1 VAGHGRT
8 SGGKGRRGRGTNHY
22 PEGIRLTRRHTFFLV
37 PARSIVDSHLLEN
50 FALHALHSH
59 SHFVGATWSA
69 QRGRMLSGRILR
81 RRNAGRV
88 CVYHLRGGL
97 EGRGVVVLTQSLSTT
112 AVPVMDVGGG
122 KSGEMGKKDGDTVRC
137 VH

>member
-1 VAGHGRT
+1 MAGHGRT

-59 SHFVGATWSA
+59 SHFVGAG
-69 QRGRMLSGRILR
+69 QLSGD
-81 RRNAGRV
+81 ACSQDEYCAEGTPEG
-88 CVYHLRGGL
+88 CVYITS
-97 EGRGVVVLTQSLSTT
+97 EVVW
-112 AVPVMDVGGG
+112 
-122 KSGEMGKKDGDTVRC
+122 KDEES
-137 VH
+137 